1 MRNDTGSGGPPSR
14 ASAKAAPETGGG
26 TVHKYSVRV
35 RYADVDQMGVAY
47 YANYLKWF
55 EVGRSEMFRALGLP
69 YRAVEEQGI
78 LMPVSEVF
86 CKFVSSARYDEVLII
101 ETRLDP
107 TVRAGMKFEYR
118 IFAETARQLVAK
130 GYTRHAFVDPNGRVV
145 RPPPFLAEVLRK
157 AAADT
162 EAAS

>member
-1 MRNDTGSGGPPSR
+1 MGSDASTNA
-14 ASAKAAPETGGG
+14 ASADASGPRDGFVHETR
-26 TVHKYSVRV
+26 SRV

-69 YRAVEEQGI
+69 YRVVEDRGI

-86 CKFVSSARYDEVLII
+86 CKFVSSARYDEELII

-118 IFAETARQLVAK
+118 IFAESTKQLVAK
-130 GYTRHAFVDPNGRVV
+130 GYTRHAFVSADGRVI
-145 RPPPFLAEVLRK
+145 RPPAFLAEVLQQANAGK
-157 AAADT
+157 ET
-162 EAAS
+162 AS

>member
-1 MRNDTGSGGPPSR
+1 MGNAKSTNAASTDAGGPR
-14 ASAKAAPETGGG
+14 EGFVHETR
-26 TVHKYSVRV
+26 SRV

-69 YRAVEEQGI
+69 YRVVEERGI

-86 CKFVSSARYDEVLII
+86 CKFVSSARYDEELII

-118 IFAETARQLVAK
+118 IFAESAQQLVAK
-130 GYTRHAFVDPNGRVV
+130 GYTRHAFVNADGRVV
-145 RPPPFLAEVLRK
+145 RTPAFMAEALQK
-157 AAADT
+157 ATAGGETAP
-162 EAAS
+162 